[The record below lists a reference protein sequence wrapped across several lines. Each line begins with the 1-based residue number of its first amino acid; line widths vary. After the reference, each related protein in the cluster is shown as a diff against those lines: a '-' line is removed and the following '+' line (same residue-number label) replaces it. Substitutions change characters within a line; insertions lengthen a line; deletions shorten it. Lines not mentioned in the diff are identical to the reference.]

1 MPGCSYAAVHIGDLR
16 SHVKRCKK
24 APGWTAKRQA
34 VRGVDGRPVALRP
47 AAEMPQPDSLTQ
59 LLGLIDLLPLPTQGP
74 DLAPALPVPAEA
86 QDPSVV
92 WPLAQ
97 VPAQVPIAQ
106 MLPQQAM
113 PQPAQPAMPAAQAVP
128 VPAPEAAPHAPG
140 VVMLAPPPASMPPA
154 LLLAPA
160 TFPGAAAFAVK
171 AESES
176 EIL

>member
-34 VRGVDGRPVALRP
+34 VRSVDGRPVALRP
-47 AAEMPQPDSLTQ
+47 AAEMPEPDSLTQ
-59 LLGLIDLLPLPTQGP
+59 LLSLIDLLPRLAEQGP

-97 VPAQVPIAQ
+97 VHAQVPIAQ

-140 VVMLAPPPASMPPA
+140 VVMLAPPPASVPPA
-154 LLLAPA
+154 LLLPP
-160 TFPGAAAFAVK
+160 TAFAVK
-171 AESES
+171 AESE
-176 EIL
+176 IL

>member
-1 MPGCSYAAVHIGDLR
+1 M
-16 SHVKRCKK
+16 
-24 APGWTAKRQA
+24 
-34 VRGVDGRPVALRP
+34 ALRP

-59 LLGLIDLLPLPTQGP
+59 LLGLIDLLPLPTGQGP

-86 QDPSVV
+86 QDTSVV

-128 VPAPEAAPHAPG
+128 VPAAEAAPHAPG
-140 VVMLAPPPASMPPA
+140 VVM
-154 LLLAPA
+154 LAPA

-171 AESES
+171 AER

>member
-1 MPGCSYAAVHIGDLR
+1 MPGCSYAAVHVGDLR
-16 SHVKRCKK
+16 SHVQRCKK
-24 APGWTAKRQA
+24 APGRTAKRQA

-47 AAEMPQPDSLTQ
+47 AAEMPEPDSLTQ
-59 LLGLIDLLPLPTQGP
+59 LLGLIDLLPRRAEQGP
-74 DLAPALPVPAEA
+74 ALAPALPVPAEV

-97 VPAQVPIAQ
+97 IPAQ

-140 VVMLAPPPASMPPA
+140 VVMLAPPPASVPPA

>member
-16 SHVKRCKK
+16 SHVKKCKK
-24 APGWTAKRQA
+24 APGYAKRQA

-47 AAEMPQPDSLTQ
+47 AAEMPEPDSLTQ
-59 LLGLIDLLPLPTQGP
+59 LLSLIDLLPRPAERAP
-74 DLAPALPVPAEA
+74 ALAPALPVPAEA

-97 VPAQVPIAQ
+97 RMLPQQ
-106 MLPQQAM
+106 MLPQQM
-113 PQPAQPAMPAAQAVP
+113 LPQPAQPAIPAAQAVP

-140 VVMLAPPPASMPPA
+140 VVMLAPPPASVPPA
-154 LLLAPA
+154 LLLPPTAA

-171 AESES
+171 AESE
-176 EIL
+176 IL